1 MPARIER
8 RLLPVTLAA
17 AALLSAGALYLAHAT
32 ASPPTPQT
40 LSTSPTPQALQS
52 QAAKAAP
59 PAAAPASPGPGAAP
73 ATPRPKTDPKLEAVS
88 AWIAGIFPWGPG
100 EVSVEE
106 IQAIKVKGHKLLK
119 ASKTFGDARNN
130 DQTFVVFDEAS
141 PTVIVGDPFLDEA
154 RAKAPRP
161 VRTDADL
168 AGVREQVQ
176 KFLRGR
182 SRVVLDPSGDRPGFK
197 GVKILVDS
205 GYGPYEIGGFVT
217 ADDGALLIAGRAWDR
232 KRSFV
237 DQRKELIKLAGT
249 PVQGPADATVTVVE
263 YSDMQCG
270 FCKKRTADWEPLLT
284 KLGKSLKIR
293 RYFKSFPLVNDHP
306 WAFRASAAGRC
317 FFEKN
322 PALFFSWKSNVYSRQ
337 ETLTVAD
344 LDIFAVDFAA
354 ANDVSEAQLK
364 GCYLQEASSRKI
376 LSDLSEGY
384 AIRVRAT
391 PTYII
396 DGVAVSWYADGLM
409 EEFLRQTYLKG
420 TANSPQK
427 GAIPVKKGVK

>member
-8 RLLPVTLAA
+8 RLRPVTLAA
-17 AALLSAGALYLAHAT
+17 TALLSVGALYLAHAA
-32 ASPPTPQT
+32 AS
-40 LSTSPTPQALQS
+40 PQALPTPQS

-59 PAAAPASPGPGAAP
+59 PASSLASPGPGAAP
-73 ATPRPKTDPKLEAVS
+73 ATPRPKADPKLEAVR

-106 IQAIKVKGHKLLK
+106 IQAYKVKGQKILK
-119 ASKTFGDARNN
+119 ASKTYGDARNN
-130 DQTFVVFDEAS
+130 DQAFVVLDEAS
-141 PTVIVGDPFLDEA
+141 PTAIIGDPFMDEA
-154 RAKAPRP
+154 RIKAPQP

-168 AGVREQVQ
+168 AGVREQLQ

-182 SRVVLDPSGDRPGFK
+182 SRVVLDPSKDRPGFK

-237 DQRKELIKLAGT
+237 DQRKEMIKLGGT
-249 PVQGPADATVTVVE
+249 PAVGPADATVTVVE

-270 FCKKRTADWEPLLT
+270 FCKKRTADWEPLLA
-284 KLGKSLKIR
+284 KLGSSLKIR

-317 FFEKN
+317 FFEKDPN
-322 PALFFSWKSNVYSRQ
+322 LFFSWKSNVYSRQ
-337 ETLTVAD
+337 ESLTVAD
-344 LDIFAVDFAA
+344 LDTFALDYATS
-354 ANDVSEAQLK
+354 NDLPEEWFK
-364 GCYLQEASSRKI
+364 GCYLKDSTCSRI
-376 LSDLSEGY
+376 LSDLTEGF

-396 DGVAVSWYADGLM
+396 NGVAVSWFADGLM
-409 EEFLRQTYLKG
+409 EDYLRQTYLHG
-420 TANSPQK
+420 AASPPQK
-427 GAIPVKKGVK
+427 GAVPAKKGVK

>member
-17 AALLSAGALYLAHAT
+17 AALLSASALYFTHAT

-40 LSTSPTPQALQS
+40 QPTSPTSQALQS
-52 QAAKAAP
+52 QTAKAAP
-59 PAAAPASPGPGAAP
+59 AAAAPAPPGPGAAP
-73 ATPRPKTDPKLEAVS
+73 AKPKPKTDPKLEAVS

-106 IQAIKVKGHKLLK
+106 VQAYRVKGQKLLK
-119 ASKTFGDARNN
+119 ASKTYGDARNN
-130 DQTFVVFDEAS
+130 DQAFVVFDEAS
-141 PTVIVGDPFLDEA
+141 PTAIIGDPFLDEA
-154 RAKAPRP
+154 RVKAPRP

-168 AGVREQVQ
+168 VGVREQVQ

-182 SRVVLDPSGDRPGFK
+182 SRLVLDPSRDRPGFK
-197 GVKILVDS
+197 GVKILVDT
-205 GYGPYEIGGFVT
+205 GYGPYEIGGFVS

-232 KRSFV
+232 KRSFA

-249 PVQGPADATVTVVE
+249 PMQGPADATVNVVE

-270 FCKKRTADWEPLLT
+270 FCKKRTADWEPLLE

-306 WAFRASAAGRC
+306 WAFRASTAGRC
-317 FFEKN
+317 FFEKD

-337 ETLTVAD
+337 ETLTVSD
-344 LDIFAVDFAA
+344 LDIFALDYAT
-354 ANDVSEAQLK
+354 ANDLPEEWFK
-364 GCYLQEASSRKI
+364 GCYLKDSTCSRI
-376 LSDLSEGY
+376 LADLTEGF
-384 AIRVRAT
+384 ALRVRAT

-396 DGVAVSWYADGLM
+396 DGVAVSWYADNLM
-409 EEFLRQTYLKG
+409 EDYLRQTYLKG
-420 TANSPQK
+420 APGAPQK
-427 GAIPVKKGVK
+427 GAVPAKKGVK

>member
-8 RLLPVTLAA
+8 RLRPVALAA
-17 AALLSAGALYLAHAT
+17 AAFLSAGALFLASAT
-32 ASPPTPQT
+32 ASP
-40 LSTSPTPQALQS
+40 QALP
-52 QAAKAAP
+52 P
-59 PAAAPASPGPGAAP
+59 PAPTAA
-73 ATPRPKTDPKLEAVS
+73 PRPKMDPKLEPVA
-88 AWIAGIFPWGPG
+88 AWLGGLFTWGPG
-100 EVSVEE
+100 EVYLEDLLVY
-106 IQAIKVKGHKLLK
+106 KVKGHRLMK

-130 DQTFVVFDEAS
+130 DQTFLVLDEGS
-141 PTVIVGDPFLDEA
+141 QGVIIGEPFLDEA
-154 RAKAPRP
+154 RMKAPQP

-182 SRVVLDPSGDRPGFK
+182 SRAVLDPAADRPGFK

-217 ADDGALLIAGRAWDR
+217 ADDGALLILGRAWDR
-232 KRSFV
+232 KRSFA
-237 DQRKELIKLAGT
+237 DQRKEMIKLAGT
-249 PVQGPADATVTVVE
+249 PALGPADAAITIVE

-270 FCKKRTADWEPLLT
+270 FCKKRTADWEPLLE

-317 FFEKN
+317 FLEKD
-322 PALFFSWKSNVYSRQ
+322 PALFFRWKSNVYSRQ

-344 LDIFAVDFAA
+344 LDTFALDFAMS
-354 ANDVSEAQLK
+354 NDLAEEWFK
-364 GCYLQEASSRKI
+364 GCYLKDSTCRRI
-376 LSDLSEGY
+376 LSDLTEGF

-396 DGVAVSWYADGLM
+396 DGVAVSWYSDGLM
-409 EEFLRQTYLKG
+409 EDYLRQTYLKG
-420 TANSPQK
+420 AVNPPKKGESPTQ
-427 GAIPVKKGVK
+427 KGVK

>member
-8 RLLPVTLAA
+8 RLLPVILVAA
-17 AALLSAGALYLAHAT
+17 AVLSASALYFTHAT
-32 ASPPTPQT
+32 ASPPTQQTQPTPQT
-40 LSTSPTPQALQS
+40 LQA

-59 PAAAPASPGPGAAP
+59 QAVAPASPGPGVAP
-73 ATPRPKTDPKLEAVS
+73 AKPKAKIDPKLEAVS

-106 IQAIKVKGHKLLK
+106 IQAYKVKGQRFLK
-119 ASKTFGDARNN
+119 ASKTYGDARNN
-130 DQTFVVFDEAS
+130 DQAFVVFDEVS
-141 PTVIVGDPFLDEA
+141 PTAIIGDPFLDEA
-154 RAKAPRP
+154 RVKAPRP

-182 SRVVLDPSGDRPGFK
+182 SRIVLDPSRDRPGFK
-197 GVKILVDS
+197 GVKILVDT
-205 GYGPYEIGGFVT
+205 GYGQYEIGGFVS

-232 KRSFV
+232 KRSFA

-249 PVQGPADATVTVVE
+249 PMQGPADATVNVVE

-270 FCKKRTADWEPLLT
+270 FCKKRTADWEPLLE

-317 FFEKN
+317 FFEKD

-337 ETLTVAD
+337 ETLTVSD
-344 LDIFAVDFAA
+344 VDIFALDFTLS
-354 ANDVSEAQLK
+354 NDLPEEWFK
-364 GCYLQEASSRKI
+364 GCYLKDSTCGRI
-376 LSDLSEGY
+376 LADLAEGF
-384 AIRVRAT
+384 ALRVRAT

-396 DGVAVSWYADGLM
+396 DGVAVSWYADGIM
-409 EEFLRQTYLKG
+409 EDYLRQTYLKG
-420 TANSPQK
+420 GGAVSGK
-427 GAIPVKKGVK
+427 GAAKTR